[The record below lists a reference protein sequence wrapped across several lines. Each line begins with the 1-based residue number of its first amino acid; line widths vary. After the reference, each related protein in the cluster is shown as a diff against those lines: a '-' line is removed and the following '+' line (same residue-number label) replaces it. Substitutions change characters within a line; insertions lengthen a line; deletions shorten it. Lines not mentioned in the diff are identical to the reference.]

1 LATGR
6 GIIPAEIKDEIRR
19 RVDIVEL
26 VGAQAALKR
35 SGRYYKALCPFHQ
48 EKTPSFHLD
57 PERGLFHCFGCGAGG
72 DIFDFVMRTANL
84 SFMEAAQEL
93 ARRAGV
99 RIETSPEAERRASE
113 RERLLRALD
122 GAREHFRVMLAGL
135 QGRKARQYLAQR
147 GLSDEVA
154 TRFQLGYAPPGWDG
168 LLKALGAKHY
178 PDAVLEQAGL
188 VAAKQA
194 GDGYFDMFRD
204 RLMFP
209 IFDLQDRVVAFGG
222 RALDAAEPKYLNSK
236 ETPAFSKGRLLYALS
251 QARDTVRELGETLV
265 VEGYMDALTCHQF
278 GFSNAVAS
286 LGTALTPDHVALLR
300 RFAPRVVLVYDPDR
314 AGQAATERGLAL
326 CEEAELAARVA
337 VLPAGEDPDAFL
349 RKHGADAFRRVVA
362 GGLPVFEYAV
372 EMASGRH
379 DTGSREGKLALIDE
393 VLTVIR
399 SVANPVR
406 TAEYLRALAE
416 RFAVP
421 EDALRQRL
429 RTRSL
434 AGRPSTRDSG
444 APALRA
450 DRAREEAERLLLHL
464 MVQEPPRRRAIVKAL
479 TPDSFIIPAHRM
491 LAEAVFAAPEGEIG
505 ALREGLDD
513 EAAALLVRLTF
524 EAPPVVERDK
534 DRAVADA
541 VHYLVHTEPTAA
553 ERRRVWEAIQAA
565 QARGDEVEL
574 RRLQAAYSELIM
586 AGRRGG

>member
-1 LATGR
+1 MSR
-6 GIIPAEIKDEIRR
+6 GIVSVEIKEEIRR

-26 VGAQAALKR
+26 VGAQAALKK

-57 PERGLFHCFGCGAGG
+57 PERGLFHCFGCGVGG
-72 DIFDFVMRTANL
+72 DIFDFMMRTANL
-84 SFMEAAQEL
+84 SFMEAAAEL

-99 RIETSPEAERRASE
+99 RIETSPEAEKRASE
-113 RERLLRALD
+113 REQLLRALD
-122 GAREHFRVMLAGL
+122 GARDNFRTTLAGP
-135 QGRKARQYLAQR
+135 QGEKARQYLAQR
-147 GLSDEVA
+147 GLSDEIVA
-154 TRFQLGYAPPGWDG
+154 RFQLGYALPGWDG
-168 LLKALGAKHY
+168 LLKALAAKRY

-188 VAAKQA
+188 VAARQ
-194 GDGYFDMFRD
+194 GGGYFDMFRD
-204 RLMFP
+204 RLIFP

-251 QARDTVRELGETLV
+251 QAREAIRDTGETLV
-265 VEGYMDALTCHQF
+265 VEGYMDALACHQF
-278 GFSNAVAS
+278 GFTNAVAS
-286 LGTALTPDHVALLR
+286 LGTALTADQVALLR

-337 VLPAGEDPDAFL
+337 VLPAGEDPDAVL
-349 RKHGADAFRRVVA
+349 RKRGAEAFGQLVA
-362 GGLPVFEYAV
+362 GALPTFEYTV
-372 EMASGRH
+372 EMASQRH
-379 DTGSREGKLALIDE
+379 DSASREGKLALIDE
-393 VLTVIR
+393 VLTVVQ

-406 TAEYLRALAE
+406 SAEYLRALAG
-416 RFAVP
+416 RFDLP

-429 RTRSL
+429 RSRRRADRS
-434 AGRPSTRDSG
+434 STKDAG
-444 APALRA
+444 APALRG

-464 MVQEPPRRRAIVKAL
+464 MVAEPARRKTIAQTLKVN
-479 TPDSFIIPAHRM
+479 SFIIPAHQA
-491 LAEAVFAAPEGEIG
+491 LAEAVFAAPEGEIS

-513 EAAALLVRLTF
+513 EAAALLMRLAF
-524 EAPPVVERDK
+524 EAPPVSDRDS

-541 VHYLVHTEPTAA
+541 VRYMVHTEPAAA

-574 RRLQAAYSELIM
+574 RRLQATYSELIT